1 MIKRKHYLT
10 NQKES
15 PMKAIWPSGIP
26 TLALGTM
33 LFAATPVLAQV
44 DVQCPGDGNGD
55 AKWDNY
61 CSQTLVGGCTNN
73 GDCPGGGN
81 QCIQETQ
88 PANTE
93 CMSLTG
99 GDGFATMA
107 DGRVLY
113 TFSFSDVTGVPAAD
127 VMTEGLLAA
136 AWPAPVIAVD
146 QGEDFYLTLTNVG
159 MLMRPDLF
167 DPHTVH
173 FHGFPNASSVF
184 DGLPESAIA
193 INMGASLTYS
203 DHLVEPGTFMY
214 HCHVEATEH
223 MQMGMLGNL
232 YVRPIQNRLRDLYC
246 LSTGIVDDPAC
257 PADDV
262 HHNPDYNPVL
272 SLDDPLN
279 GDKYV
284 YNDGDGSTRYDVEV
298 ALQLGGF
305 DHVFHEEHVGVQPL
319 PFWSMFDTY
328 PMINGRGYPDTVNPN
343 ALPGPDENGNIESQ
357 KESSLIT
364 AIGGQKILIRL
375 SNLNITVIHTLISPS
390 IPMEVVGIDSR
401 ELRTEDGTTPIHYKT
416 NSYTLGG
423 GMAADLILDT
433 TGIDP
438 GTYYLYAANLNYLS
452 NYQEDFGGMMTEIV
466 IN

>member
-1 MIKRKHYLT
+1 M
-10 NQKES
+10 
-15 PMKAIWPSGIP
+15 G
-26 TLALGTM
+26 
-33 LFAATPVLAQV
+33 V
-44 DVQCPGDGNGD
+44 
-55 AKWDNY
+55 
-61 CSQTLVGGCTNN
+61 
-73 GDCPGGGN
+73 
-81 QCIQETQ
+81 
-88 PANTE
+88 E
-93 CMSLTG
+93 CLHLTG

-113 TFSFSDVTGVPAAD
+113 IFSFDNVTGVQAD
-127 VMTEGLLAA
+127 EVMTAGTLAA
-136 AWPAPVIAVD
+136 HWPAPVMAVD

-193 INMGASLTYS
+193 INMGASLTYYY
-203 DHLVEPGTFMY
+203 HLVEPGTFMY

-232 YVRPIQNRLRDLYC
+232 YVRPIQNRLPNGTVLG
-246 LSTGIVDDPAC
+246 TH
-257 PADDV
+257 V
-262 HHNPDYNPVL
+262 HSNPDYNAVL
-272 SLDDPLN
+272 GLDDPLV

-284 YNDGDGSTRYDVEV
+284 YNDGDGSTYYDVEV

-305 DHVFHEEHVGVQPL
+305 DHQFHEDHVNVQPL
-319 PFWSMFDTY
+319 PFAAMKDTY

-343 ALPGPDENGNIESQ
+343 PLPGPAENGGIQSQ
-357 KESSLIT
+357 VESSLIT
-364 AIGGQKILIRL
+364 ATAGQKILVRL
-375 SNLNITVIHTLISPS
+375 SNLNITTIDTLISPS

-401 ELRTEDGTTPIHYKT
+401 ELRTEDGSTPIHYMT

-423 GMAADLILDT
+423 GQAADIILDT
-433 TGIDP
+433 TGVAP

-452 NYQEDFGGMMTEIV
+452 NYQEDFGGMMTEIHV
-466 IN
+466 N